1 MNAVTFNIGADVVTT
16 LQPAITGL
24 LVTLSLIVAIGAQNL
39 WVLQKSL
46 RHENPKTIALVGI
59 GLDIVLMTIGVFGVN
74 YVQQKIPDFVPVM
87 TWLGILLLISLAI
100 QAMVRA
106 LHAEDEHHL
115 ALDGVPQVSPWRS
128 AGELM
133 ALSLLNPHVYLDTIV
148 LIGSV
153 GARQSNPWLF
163 LAGASLASTIWFSLL
178 VFGSMRLRP
187 WLTSPARWRVLD
199 LTTALILLLVA
210 ASLVPL

>member
-1 MNAVTFNIGADVVTT
+1 MNSLPIT

-24 LVTLSLIVAIGAQNL
+24 LVTMSLIAAIGAQNL

-46 RHENPKTIALVGI
+46 RNENPRTIAAVGI

-74 YVQQKIPDFVPVM
+74 YLQDRLPAFVPVM

-106 LHAEDEHHL
+106 LHEATHTL
-115 ALDGVPQVSPWRS
+115 ATDMGQHVSPWRS
-128 AGELM
+128 AGELL

-153 GARQSNPWLF
+153 GAQQSNPWLF
-163 LAGASLASTIWFSLL
+163 LAGASLASTLWFCLL

-187 WLTSPARWRVLD
+187 WLTTPARWRVLD
-199 LTTALILLLVA
+199 LGTAVILLLVA
-210 ASLVPL
+210 ASLVPA